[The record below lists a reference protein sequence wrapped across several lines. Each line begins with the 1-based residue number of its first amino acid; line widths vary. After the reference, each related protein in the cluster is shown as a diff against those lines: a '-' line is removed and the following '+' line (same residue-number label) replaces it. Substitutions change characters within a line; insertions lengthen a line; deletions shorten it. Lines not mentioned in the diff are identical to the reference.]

1 MTERLPGDVEISM
14 EERKALIRDI
24 AEFFDAQFEQEVSE
38 FRAGMMLDF
47 FLLKLS
53 PVVYNSAI
61 VDARA
66 FLSERLEDMEATL
79 FAKVPRSRK

>member
-1 MTERLPGDVEISM
+1 VEISL

-24 AEFFDAQFEQEVSE
+24 AEFFDTQFEQEVSE
-38 FRAGMMLDF
+38 FRAEMILDF
-47 FLLKLS
+47 FLEKLS

-79 FAKVPRSRK
+79 FAKAPGR